1 MTPTEALRHPW
12 LEAITKEEA
21 EKEKERVVDTSLLM
35 DSIDALK
42 NKEKAMERE
51 VTSEMVGRERSKAAT
66 NEDCTI
72 Q

>member
-12 LEAITKEEA
+12 LEAITKEEG
-21 EKEKERVVDTSLLM
+21 EKEKEHVVDTSLLM

-42 NKEKAMERE
+42 NNEKAVEGQI
-51 VTSEMVGRERSKAAT
+51 TSEMVAKKRSKAAT
-66 NEDCTI
+66 EDCTI